1 MMQSATQLPESPVSL
16 ETTPSEHEFSGS
28 QDDFSVIT
36 SPFWDEQAAAKV
48 FLPSLREKP
57 RDALLA
63 QERQDDLYTA
73 RHYSVGEEFFRK
85 LSLAELSPPEDS
97 APILTPTKLGGPS
110 DLAQPAGDAKEQRSN
125 AVAVG
130 QLFSVGTLGHPQ
142 SCGRACK
149 YRNRKSGCLL
159 GINCDKCHLC
169 CWRYQRAKEAQQ
181 RKDEQ
186 ATAAVAPPP
195 EPHEVPRP
203 RMDRME
209 AEALF
214 SGRAETRPD
223 KGQPA
228 YVHLSA
234 SFCARAP
241 PGLQP
246 QPPAGHNLG
255 SSACPTMGSV
265 GHPSAC
271 QWPCKY
277 NSKPRGCKHGTAC
290 VRCHLCRWTRSLEHA
305 KQSLDHL
312 SSAGLA

>member
-1 MMQSATQLPESPVSL
+1 MQLPVSSVYL
-16 ETTPSEHEFSGS
+16 QTTPSQGS
-28 QDDFSVIT
+28 QDEQEDDF
-36 SPFWDEQAAAKV
+36 
-48 FLPSLREKP
+48 
-57 RDALLA
+57 
-63 QERQDDLYTA
+63 YTA
-73 RHYSVGEEFFRK
+73 RHYSVNEEFFHK
-85 LSLAELSPPEDS
+85 LPTAELSPPEDFARTLS
-97 APILTPTKLGGPS
+97 PTNLGGFTNFAEHAGGAREQS
-110 DLAQPAGDAKEQRSN
+110 GDLA
-125 AVAVG
+125 AVG
-130 QLFSVGTLGHPQ
+130 QLFSVGTLGHPH
-142 SCGRACK
+142 SCGEACK

-159 GINCDKCHLC
+159 GVNCDKCHLC
-169 CWRYQRAKEAQQ
+169 CWRYQRAKAAQQ
-181 RKDEQ
+181 RKDDQ
-186 ATAAVAPPP
+186 PAALVAPPP

-203 RMDRME
+203 RMDGIE
-209 AEALF
+209 TEPPF
-214 SGRAETRPD
+214 SDRLETRPD

-234 SFCARAP
+234 SFCAQAP

-246 QPPAGHNLG
+246 QPPAGHDLG
-255 SSACPTMGSV
+255 SAACPTMGSM